1 MSSESLRPPKSK
13 KNPRSGACF
22 HICSFS
28 QRNLYL
34 IPLLKGADI
43 EAFSPLMQDVSS
55 GPRFVSIKIDSANL
69 ERVLSSRDGTFIV
82 TRIRGAL
89 GFGPI

>member
-1 MSSESLRPPKSK
+1 M
-13 KNPRSGACF
+13 
-22 HICSFS
+22 
-28 QRNLYL
+28 
-34 IPLLKGADI
+34 ADI
-43 EAFSPLMQDVSS
+43 EAFAPSMQDVSS